1 MKTVLI
7 TGASRGIGAAM
18 ARSFAK
24 AGYAVAV
31 NYNQSEHAAKE
42 LVKELARE
50 GHVAACYQADVAN
63 SAQVLRMTDAV
74 SRELGTVLVLVNNAG
89 ISATGLFTDLGD
101 DGWRRLW
108 EVNVSG
114 AIYCSRA
121 VLPGMVRRG
130 EGVILN
136 LSSMWGQVGGSC
148 EVAYSATKAALIGMT
163 QALAKEVGPSGVRV
177 NCIAPGVIDTDM
189 NRALDES
196 ALAQLAEETPLLR
209 LGRPDEV
216 ARLAVFLASQEAGF
230 ITGQVIAVNGGIC

>member
-148 EVAYSATKAALIGMT
+148 EGAYSATKAALIGMT

>member
-1 MKTVLI
+1 M
-7 TGASRGIGAAM
+7 
-18 ARSFAK
+18 
-24 AGYAVAV
+24 
-31 NYNQSEHAAKE
+31 
-42 LVKELARE
+42 
-50 GHVAACYQADVAN
+50 
-63 SAQVLRMTDAV
+63 
-74 SRELGTVLVLVNNAG
+74 
-89 ISATGLFTDLGD
+89 
-101 DGWRRLW
+101 
-108 EVNVSG
+108 
-114 AIYCSRA
+114 
-121 VLPGMVRRG
+121 
-130 EGVILN
+130 
-136 LSSMWGQVGGSC
+136 GGSC

>member
-18 ARSFAK
+18 ARRFAK